1 MGASRRVLAA
11 VACCGSVRALLAPL
25 AYPSRLPLPPLPVK
39 QVCIAPKQPEDDLT
53 DWNAKIRRRAAQ
65 RGWGHRKGTATV
77 VFPAKPSQAD
87 LAFLCGDDGTDGLLV
102 DAKLEPRDRN
112 DWAVYKSLL
121 RSDLCSHL
129 PPGVEKGGKDSLWIP
144 LDETPHRV
152 LDPPCELQLGI
163 DVRLTTCLNKEGACR
178 LLLNPELRSKI
189 RSTESVYSMLER
201 VSLED
206 LAGRRVKSVGYPE
219 SSGTLCEPTQPG
231 TISDTRSYLEG
242 GQSLLAYNEAR
253 GGIRRKRLA
262 AEDDPEA
269 QTVGLRTSKDSI
281 FDFPPQILDPVFYVD
296 DLPGSAQ
303 NKMKF
308 SPDVWKTK
316 ITDTFKDLV
325 SEWCPQFLTDEP
337 FLNDRVL
344 RETDVLAYGRLPCAE
359 GTTPRDWSLGPDLP
373 SASDAQIIPIYRA
386 TPGANEEV
394 NKVASGLDSL
404 LKRWESSNRL
414 APRDKWIEYDTEQ
427 AMEDQLRRL
436 SKEPR
441 DYALLACLTCDQG
454 DYRRI
459 EKVAAQLD
467 LVKQGVDLQTPSNFK
482 TRNLAL
488 QLNSKLGG
496 QAELCRDLAEPGTVF
511 ISYDV
516 SRQRGI
522 GLAVSV
528 TLLGH
533 DGRVTS
539 GPADSRPQKGE
550 ALDTEFLEKSLLE
563 SVKMYERQCDSPVR
577 RVVVYRDGRFLKD
590 ERQVCLE
597 TLSSY
602 KVDLVEITKSGPDCF
617 RFIEFDKTENTSSQ
631 PLPGSYV
638 TLRERVACLVTAS
651 AENVRMGL
659 AQPIVVSHVHGDATF
674 DDILTEVY
682 KTSAIRPYS
691 DRHTRLPAHSHYA
704 DRRAGAE
711 LAGAKYPGR
720 PGLHAA

>member
-1 MGASRRVLAA
+1 MRLVLAVLSCFG
-11 VACCGSVRALLAPL
+11 VARALLAPL
-25 AYPSRLPLPPLPVK
+25 AYPSKPLIPLPIK
-39 QVCIAPKQPEDDLT
+39 QICIAPKQPEDDPT
-53 DWNAKIRRRAAQ
+53 GWHDEIRRRAA
-65 RGWGHRKGTATV
+65 RCSVGYRKGTATV
-77 VFPAKPSQAD
+77 VFASEPSRED
-87 LAFLCGDDGTDGLLV
+87 LAVLCGDDGTVGQVEDTE
-102 DAKLEPRDRN
+102 LEPADRN
-112 DWAVYKSLL
+112 DWSVYKSLL
-121 RSDLCSHL
+121 RSELCSHL
-129 PPGVEKGGKDSLWIP
+129 PTGVEKGGKDSLWIP

-163 DVRLTTCLNKEGACR
+163 DVRLTTCINKEGACH

-189 RSTESVYSMLER
+189 RSTESVCSMLKR

-206 LAGRRVKSVGYPE
+206 LAGHPVKSVGYPE
-219 SSGTLCEPTQPG
+219 WRGLLCKPKQPG
-231 TISDTRSYLEG
+231 TISDAYPELG
-242 GQSLLAYNEAR
+242 GQSLLEYHEAK
-253 GGIRRKRLA
+253 GGIRCKRLA

-269 QTVGLRTSKDSI
+269 ETVGLRTSRGRI
-281 FDFPPQILDPVFYVD
+281 VDFPPQILDPVFYVE

-316 ITDTFKDLV
+316 ITETFRNLVKEWRPWSFPKDKSFL
-325 SEWCPQFLTDEP
+325 SEE
-337 FLNDRVL
+337 VL
-344 RETDVLAYGRLPCAE
+344 REGDVLAYGGLPCAK
-359 GTTPRDWSLGPDLP
+359 GTTSRDWSSGPDLP
-373 SASDAQIIPIYRA
+373 SESDAQIIPVYRA
-386 TPGANEEV
+386 TPGANAEV
-394 NKVASGLDSL
+394 EKVANRLDNL
-404 LKRWESSNRL
+404 LKKWESPNRL
-414 APRDKWIEYDTEQ
+414 APRDKWIEYDTEDV
-427 AMEDQLRRL
+427 MEDQLRRL

-459 EKVAAQLD
+459 EKVAAELD
-467 LVKQGVDLQTPSNFK
+467 LVKQGVDLKTPSDFK

-516 SRQRGI
+516 SLQRGI

-638 TLRERVACLVTAS
+638 TLRERIACLVMPS
-651 AENVRMGL
+651 AATVPSGL
-659 AQPIVVSHVHGDATF
+659 ARPIVVSHVHGDATF
-674 DDILTEVY
+674 DDILAEVY
-682 KTSAIRPYS
+682 KSAAIRPYS

>member
-262 AEDDPEA
+262 AADDPEA

-427 AMEDQLRRL
+427 AMEDQLQRL
-436 SKEPR
+436 SKEPQ
-441 DYALLACLTCDQG
+441 DYAVLACFSDPEDKKMIQ
-454 DYRRI
+454 D
-459 EKVAAQLD
+459 VAAGLD
-467 LVKQGVDLQTPSNFK
+467 LASQGVDLTNPSK
-482 TRNLAL
+482 WKSRNIAL
-488 QLNSKLGG
+488 GLNAKLGG
-496 QAELCRDLAEPGTVF
+496 QAELCRDLAEPGTIFVA
-511 ISYDV
+511 YDV
-516 SRQRGI
+516 SSQDGI
-522 GLAVSV
+522 ELSVGV
-528 TLLGH
+528 TLTGH
-533 DGRVTS
+533 DGTVIS
-539 GPADSRPQKGE
+539 GPQDSRYQKGE
-550 ALDTEFLEKSLLE
+550 ALNAEFLGKSLLR
-563 SVKMYERQCDSPVR
+563 SVKMYERQYRTPVR
-577 RVVVYRDGRFLKD
+577 RVVVNRDGRFRKN
-590 ERQVCLE
+590 ERQVCIE

-602 KVDLVEITKSGPDCF
+602 RVDLVEITKSGPDCF

-659 AQPIVVSHVHGDATF
+659 AQPIVVSHVHGDATL

-711 LAGAKYPGR
+711 LAGAKYPTR

>member
-25 AYPSRLPLPPLPVK
+25 AYPSRLPLLPLPVN
-39 QVCIAPKQPEDDLT
+39 QVCIAPKQPEDDPT

-87 LAFLCGDDGTDGLLV
+87 LAFLCGDDGIDGPLE
-102 DAKLEPRDRN
+102 DAKLKPRDTN

-121 RSDLCSHL
+121 RNDLCSHL
-129 PPGVEKGGKDSLWIP
+129 PRGVEKGGKDSLWIP
-144 LDETPHRV
+144 LDETHQV
-152 LDPPCELQLGI
+152 SDPPCKLELGI
-163 DVRLTTCLNKEGACR
+163 GVELTRCVDKEGACR
-178 LLLNPELRSKI
+178 LLLNPELTTKI
-189 RSTESVYSMLER
+189 RSTESIYSMLQR
-201 VSLED
+201 VPLKDLEG
-206 LAGRRVKSVGYPE
+206 LPVRSVGYPE
-219 SSGTLCEPTQPG
+219 FSGTLCKPKEPGAISG
-231 TISDTRSYLEG
+231 TRTYLG
-242 GQSLLAYNEAR
+242 KSLLEHNKAQNAK
-253 GGIRRKRLA
+253 RRKRLA
-262 AEDDPEA
+262 DEDDPGVDA
-269 QTVGLRTSKDSI
+269 VGLRMRDGQVL
-281 FDFPPQILDPVFYVD
+281 DFPPQILDEVIYMK
-296 DLPGSAQ
+296 DLPVSAQ
-303 NKMKF
+303 NQMKF
-308 SPDVWKTK
+308 GPDVWLTK
-316 ITDTFKDLV
+316 ITETFRNLV
-325 SEWCPQFLTDEP
+325 SEWRPPFLADEP
-337 FLNDRVL
+337 FLNDKVL
-344 RETDVLAYGRLPCAE
+344 RETHVLAYGRLPCAKS
-359 GTTPRDWSLGPDLP
+359 TTSRNLALGPDLP
-373 SASDAQIIPIYRA
+373 SESDAQIIPVYRA
-386 TPGANEEV
+386 TPGANAEV
-394 NKVASGLDSL
+394 EKVANRLDNL
-404 LKRWESSNRL
+404 LKKWESPNRL
-414 APRDKWIEYDTEQ
+414 APRDKWIEYDTEDV
-427 AMEDQLRRL
+427 MEDQLRRL

-441 DYALLACLTCDQG
+441 DYALLACLTTDQG

-459 EKVAAQLD
+459 EKVAAELD
-467 LVKQGVDLQTPSNFK
+467 LVKQGVDLKTPSDFK

-563 SVKMYERQCDSPVR
+563 SVKMYERQRDSPVR

-638 TLRERVACLVTAS
+638 TLRERIACLVMPS
-651 AENVRMGL
+651 AATVPSGL
-659 AQPIVVSHVHGDATF
+659 AQPLVVSHVHGDATF
-674 DDILTEVY
+674 DDILAEVY
-682 KTSAIRPYS
+682 KSAAIRPYS

>member
-1 MGASRRVLAA
+1 MGAMRWVLAA
-11 VACCGSVRALLAPL
+11 VAYCGSVRALLAPL
-25 AYPSRLPLPPLPVK
+25 AYTSKPLRPLPVK
-39 QVCIAPKQPEDDLT
+39 QVCIAPEKTEDDPT
-53 DWNAKIRRRAAQ
+53 EWHDEIRRRAA
-65 RGWGHRKGTATV
+65 RCGVGYRKGTATV
-77 VFPAKPSQAD
+77 VFASEPSRED
-87 LAFLCGDDGTDGLLV
+87 LAVLCGDDGMAGQV
-102 DAKLEPRDRN
+102 EDAELEPADRN
-112 DWAVYKSLL
+112 DWSVFKSLL
-121 RSDLCSHL
+121 CSSL
-129 PPGVEKGGKDSLWIP
+129 LSYLRDCGVEVEKDRGSLWIP
-144 LDETPHRV
+144 RKTTQYPQCKLE
-152 LDPPCELQLGI
+152 QGI
-163 DVRLTTCLNKEGACR
+163 GVEFTKCFNKEGECR
-178 LLLNPELRSKI
+178 LLVNPELKSKI

-325 SEWCPQFLTDEP
+325 SEWCPPFLTDEP

-373 SASDAQIIPIYRA
+373 SASDAQIIPVYRA

-533 DGRVTS
+533 DGRIAS
-539 GPADSRPQKGE
+539 GPEDSRPQKGE

-563 SVKMYERQCDSPVR
+563 SVKMCERQRDSLVH

-590 ERQVCLE
+590 ERKVCLE
-597 TLSSY
+597 TLSGY
-602 KVDLVEITKSGPDCF
+602 EVDLVELTKSGPDRL
-617 RFIEFDKTENTSSQ
+617 RFIEFDKNKTTSSQ

-638 TLRERVACLVTAS
+638 TLRERVANLVTAATVPS
-651 AENVRMGL
+651 GL
-659 AQPIVVSHVHGDATF
+659 ARPIVVSHVHGDATF
-674 DDILTEVY
+674 DDILAEVY
-682 KTSAIRPYS
+682 KSAAIRPYS

-711 LAGAKYPGR
+711 LAGAKYPTR